1 MCYGT
6 ERDERMASVK
16 DVALLAGVSAA
27 TVSRALNYPEIVDPN
42 TLKKVQSAMK
52 KLNYRP
58 NLMASGLR
66 LKSSKQIALIVP
78 DAVHYTSASV
88 IQHTSRQLQ
97 KLGYTLILGNHHNQ
111 FEIETELLSNYF
123 RRNIDGIILYLIYDE
138 GRAVQSLLSQEE
150 RHVPLVVVGRRI
162 HVPHLSNVSV
172 DNYKAGVLAGE
183 YLGSLGH
190 KNIATIT
197 GPLITQWAKDRLDG
211 FRQGLSGYGAQL
223 NWMFSQDQVNDFDTG
238 FLAAK
243 EFLSYFSGKERP
255 SAIWAQNDIMATGLL
270 KQFNQAGIQV
280 PRDLS
285 LLGMD
290 DIELATMFTPTL
302 STIRQPFDR
311 IAQESI
317 RIIMNSHTS
326 EDKEEPAQYINLE
339 PTLIVRES
347 TRSVSCSS

>member
-1 MCYGT
+1 
-6 ERDERMASVK
+6 MASVK
-16 DVALLAGVSAA
+16 DVALLAGVSAS
-27 TVSRALNYPEIVDPN
+27 TVSRAINSPDIVDPN
-42 TLKKVQSAMK
+42 TLKRVQLAMK

-58 NLMASGLR
+58 NLIASGLR

-97 KLGYTLILGNHHNQ
+97 ELGYTLILGNHHNQ
-111 FEIETELLSNYF
+111 FEIETDLLSNYF

-150 RHVPLVVVGRRI
+150 RRVPLVVVGRRI
-162 HVPHLSNVSV
+162 SVPHLSNVSV
-172 DNYKAGVLAGE
+172 DNFKAGVLAGE

-190 KNIATIT
+190 KNVATVS
-197 GPLITQWAKDRLDG
+197 GPLITQWAKDRLEG
-211 FRQGLSGYGAQL
+211 FRLGLSHYGAKL
-223 NWMFSQDQVNDFDTG
+223 CWTFSQDVLTDFDTG
-238 FLAAK
+238 FLAAQ
-243 EFLSYFSGKERP
+243 EFLSYFAGRDRP
-255 SAIWAQNDIMATGLL
+255 SAVWAQNDIMATGML
-270 KQFNQAGIQV
+270 KQFNLAGLQI

-302 STIRQPFDR
+302 STIHQPFDQ

-317 RIIMNSHTS
+317 RIIMNSHAS
-326 EDKEEPAQYINLE
+326 EDGEPAQYVNLE

-347 TRSVSCSS
+347 TRHVSDTAAGSM